1 MAKFCTKCGRPL
13 QEGEICNCQT
23 VVNNTMPPET
33 QMEQNAESSQK
44 GEVTAGGQQSDSQ
57 QAQEQA
63 NYQYQP
69 RQSAPSAQPSQAG
82 AFFQRLFSNILL
94 LLKEPATMGKEFV
107 KSADIMMAL
116 SFIVIQGLLSGLF
129 GLVVESKVS
138 SYISSM
144 LGWASELFGTSSM
157 EMPYAKAFFGTVAI
171 SVILTVIL
179 AALLWAVNMIFKNQ
193 VSFQEMLCEAAMR
206 SICIIPVA
214 IIAVILL
221 LLNPVI
227 GIVVFFSA
235 NIWGIVVIS
244 QINPVRDESRN
255 NFIPLAL
262 YLAFFVFMLI
272 SCYLMYKCVGMYI
285 PEELGTSISE
295 IISYMD

>member
-23 VVNNTMPPET
+23 VVNNMMPSEL
-33 QMEQNAESSQK
+33 QMEQNAELSQK
-44 GEVTAGGQQSDSQ
+44 DEVAGRQQSDSQ

-63 NYQYQP
+63 TYQYQP
-69 RQSAPSAQPSQAG
+69 RQSAPAAQPSQAG
-82 AFFQRLFSNILL
+82 AFFQRLFANILL
-94 LLKEPATMGKEFV
+94 LLKEPVTMGRKFV
-107 KSADIMMAL
+107 QSADIAMAL

-129 GLVVESKVS
+129 GIAVESKVS

-144 LGWASELFGTSSM
+144 LGWAGELLGASSM

-171 SVILTVIL
+171 SVLLSVLL
-179 AALLWAVNMIFKNQ
+179 AVFLLAVNLIFHNQ
-193 VSFQEMLCEAAMR
+193 VSFPEMLCEAAMR

-221 LLNPVI
+221 LLNPAI
-227 GIVVFFSA
+227 GIVIFFSA

-295 IISYMD
+295 IISYMY

>member
-23 VVNNTMPPET
+23 VVNNTMPSES
-33 QMEQNAESSQK
+33 QMEQNAELSQK
-44 GEVTAGGQQSDSQ
+44 DEVAGRQQSDSQ
-57 QAQEQA
+57 QAQEEA

-69 RQSAPSAQPSQAG
+69 RQSASSAQPSQVG

-94 LLKEPATMGKEFV
+94 LLKEPVTMGREFV
-107 KSADIMMAL
+107 KSADITMAL
-116 SFIVIQGLLSGLF
+116 SFVVIQGLLSGLF

-144 LGWASELFGTSSM
+144 LGWAGELLGTSSM
-157 EMPYAKAFFGTVAI
+157 EMPYAKVFFGTVAI

-221 LLNPVI
+221 LLNPAI

-285 PEELGTSISE
+285 PEELGASVSE
-295 IISYMD
+295 IISYMY